1 MAVKFSGNLTFTFLE
16 YPNFVDRYRAA
27 KNAGYKAVE
36 SSCPVD
42 IPVEEVA
49 KARRDADIQQV
60 HINSY
65 GGMLVIIVLTVVST
79 GFWQMQS

>member
-1 MAVKFSGNLTFTFLE
+1 M
-16 YPNFVDRYRAA
+16 
-27 KNAGYKAVE
+27 E

-79 GFWQMQS
+79 AGFWQMQS

>member
-1 MAVKFSGNLTFTFLE
+1 M
-16 YPNFVDRYRAA
+16 
-27 KNAGYKAVE
+27 E

-49 KARRDADIQQV
+49 KARRDADVQQV

-65 GGMLVIIVLTVVST
+65 GGMLVIIVSTLVPT
-79 GFWQMQS
+79 GFWQMKL

>member
-1 MAVKFSGNLTFTFLE
+1 M
-16 YPNFVDRYRAA
+16 
-27 KNAGYKAVE
+27 E

-65 GGMLVIIVLTVVST
+65 GGMLVIIVSTVACT
-79 GFWQMQS
+79 YRILANEILKDCPCEYKDK

>member
-1 MAVKFSGNLTFTFLE
+1 M
-16 YPNFVDRYRAA
+16 
-27 KNAGYKAVE
+27 E

-42 IPVEEVA
+42 ITVEEVA

-65 GGMLVIIVLTVVST
+65 GGMLVIIVLTVNVPT
-79 GFWQMQS
+79 GFWQMKS

>member
-1 MAVKFSGNLTFTFLE
+1 M
-16 YPNFVDRYRAA
+16 
-27 KNAGYKAVE
+27 E

-65 GGMLVIIVLTVVST
+65 GGMLIIVIIVST
-79 GFWQMQS
+79 LVPSGFWQMKS

>member
-1 MAVKFSGNLTFTFLE
+1 M
-16 YPNFVDRYRAA
+16 
-27 KNAGYKAVE
+27 E

-65 GGMLVIIVLTVVST
+65 GGMLVIIVSTVACAYRISANEILKDC
-79 GFWQMQS
+79 SHEYKDK

>member
-1 MAVKFSGNLTFTFLE
+1 M
-16 YPNFVDRYRAA
+16 
-27 KNAGYKAVE
+27 E

-65 GGMLVIIVLTVVST
+65 GGRLVIIVSTVVPT
-79 GFWQMQS
+79 GFWQNEILKDCSHEHKAK